1 MTVNDPDL
9 LVGTMATY
17 SCDQGYVLAGDTVRT
32 CEERGDET
40 EGTWNATQPT
50 CEGENN
56 RRGINKS
63 MSVVYCTTMR
73 PRKLLFIIE
82 TKNIFLN
89 TRTVLI

>member
-1 MTVNDPDL
+1 MELTAPDNGRVTVNDPDL

-32 CEERGDET
+32 CEERGDGT

-56 RRGINKS
+56 SK
-63 MSVVYCTTMR
+63 
-73 PRKLLFIIE
+73 
-82 TKNIFLN
+82 
-89 TRTVLI
+89 